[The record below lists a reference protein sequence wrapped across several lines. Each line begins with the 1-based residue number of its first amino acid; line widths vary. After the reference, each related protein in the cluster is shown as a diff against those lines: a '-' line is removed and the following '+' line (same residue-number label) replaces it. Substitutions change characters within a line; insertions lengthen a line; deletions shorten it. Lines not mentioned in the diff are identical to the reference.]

1 MHIVRRYSLPP
12 DRRQQDPRDEAART
26 VELRRALRT
35 GTVLVA
41 VILVATG
48 FLLAARY
55 PMRAIPF
62 FVLWTSGGIA
72 CGALFI
78 AAGRA
83 SPRMV
88 LPLTVVFTVIPAV
101 LLLGT
106 AVEPGTLL
114 AMASGF
120 TMLPVAVPLFLAWT
134 RRVRTVWLVAYAVV
148 FGGVALVTGLG
159 HLDAV
164 ERVDLAT
171 NVLIGVFIGWIGAE
185 LLERMRE
192 RTHEQEIELR
202 RLNRELQIRATTDAL
217 TGLANRRQLD
227 TDLQILS
234 TSRLGGA
241 GSCAFIMLDLDR
253 FKRLND
259 ELGHAAGDAA
269 LRLVCTELTRVIR
282 QRDTSYRYGGEEFLV
297 IMPDTSLDAAAAAA
311 ERIRAAIA
319 KLDIKA
325 GAGPSAGHLTISAG
339 VAFSLNAREHWEEV
353 LAAADSALYRA
364 KAAGRDH
371 VCVAPAVVHEHPV
384 TPRRDRRRP
393 AEPESVPLAPPVQP
407 VDLAG

>member
-1 MHIVRRYSLPP
+1 MRNVRRHILPTARRSL
-12 DRRQQDPRDEAART
+12 DQRDGAART

-35 GTVLVA
+35 GTLTVGI
-41 VILVATG
+41 ILVATG

-55 PMRAIPF
+55 PLRAAPF
-62 FVLWTSGGIA
+62 FFLWTSGAVA
-72 CGALFI
+72 CFALYA

-83 SPRMV
+83 SPRFI
-88 LPLTVVFTVIPAV
+88 LPLTIVFTVIPAT

-120 TMLPVAVPLFLAWT
+120 TMLPVAVPLFMAWT
-134 RRVRTVWLVAYAVV
+134 RRVRTGWLLAYAGVS
-148 FGGVALVTGLG
+148 GGITIVTGLG
-159 HLDAV
+159 HLDTV
-164 ERVDLAT
+164 QRVDLAT
-171 NVLIGVFIGWIGAE
+171 NVVIAVFIGWLGGE

-192 RTHEQEIELR
+192 RTVEQEIELR
-202 RLNRELQIRATTDAL
+202 RLNLELQIRATTDAL

-227 TDLQILS
+227 TDLQIMS

-269 LRLVCTELTRVIR
+269 LRQVSAELTRVIR
-282 QRDTSYRYGGEEFLV
+282 SRDTSYRYGGEEFLV
-297 IMPDTSLDAAAAAA
+297 IMPDTSLDAATAAA
-311 ERIRAAIA
+311 ERIRMAIA
-319 KLDIKA
+319 ELRIAA
-325 GAGPSAGHLTISAG
+325 GAGSDAAHLTISGG
-339 VAFSLNAREHWEEV
+339 VAFSLNARDHWEEV
-353 LAAADSALYRA
+353 LAAADAALYRA

-371 VCVAPAVVHEHPV
+371 VCAAPAVVHERPAGRQ
-384 TPRRDRRRP
+384 PDRRGP
-393 AEPESVPLAPPVQP
+393 AASEPAILPQRLGR
-407 VDLAG
+407 VDRAG

>member
-1 MHIVRRYSLPP
+1 MRFAGRLGLFSTT
-12 DRRQQDPRDEAART
+12 RSMDPGDGVART
-26 VELRRALRT
+26 VELRRVLRT
-35 GTVLVA
+35 GSIMVGV
-41 VILVATG
+41 VLVATG

-55 PMRAIPF
+55 PTRATPF
-62 FVLWTSGGIA
+62 FFLWTSGAVA
-72 CGALFI
+72 CFALFV
-78 AAGRA
+78 ASGRA
-83 SPRMV
+83 SPRFV
-88 LPLTVVFTVIPAV
+88 LPLTVVFTVIPAT

-106 AVEPGTLL
+106 AVEPKALL

-134 RRVRTVWLVAYAVV
+134 RRVRTAWLLVYAAILAGVV
-148 FGGVALVTGLG
+148 IATGLG
-159 HLDAV
+159 YLDSV

-171 NVLIGVFIGWIGAE
+171 NILIGVFIGWFGGE

-192 RTHEQEIELR
+192 RTNDQEIELR
-202 RLNRELQIRATTDAL
+202 RLNRELQIGATTDAL

-259 ELGHAAGDAA
+259 ERGHAAGDAA
-269 LRLVCTELTRVIR
+269 LRLVSAELRRVIR

-297 IMPDTSLDAAAAAA
+297 IMPDASLETAEAAA
-311 ERIRAAIA
+311 ERIRTAIA
-319 KLDIKA
+319 ELRVPV
-325 GAGPSAGHLTISAG
+325 GAGPAAGRLTISCG

-364 KAAGRDH
+364 KAAGRDS
-371 VCVAPAVVHEHPV
+371 VRVAPAVVHEQPTSRHRERRGAAGPEPIML
-384 TPRRDRRRP
+384 PRL
-393 AEPESVPLAPPVQP
+393 VGP
-407 VDLAG
+407 VDQAG

>member
-1 MHIVRRYSLPP
+1 MRIVGRQNPPTERRM
-12 DRRQQDPRDEAART
+12 QDPRASVART

-35 GTVLVA
+35 GTMTVGF
-41 VILVATG
+41 ILVATG

-55 PMRAIPF
+55 PARALPF
-62 FVLWTSGGIA
+62 FFLWTAGAVA
-72 CGALFI
+72 CFALYA

-83 SPRMV
+83 SPRFIV
-88 LPLTVVFTVIPAV
+88 PLTVVFTVIPAT

-120 TMLPVAVPLFLAWT
+120 TMLPVAVPLFMAWT
-134 RRVRTVWLVAYAVV
+134 RRVRTGWLLAYAGV
-148 FGGVALVTGLG
+148 FGGVTIATGLG

-164 ERVDLAT
+164 QRVDLAT
-171 NVLIGVFIGWIGAE
+171 NVVIGVFIGWLGGE

-192 RTHEQEIELR
+192 RTVQQEIELR
-202 RLNRELQIRATTDAL
+202 RLNLELQIRATTDAL

-269 LRLVCTELTRVIR
+269 LRQVSAELTRVIR
-282 QRDTSYRYGGEEFLV
+282 PRDTSYRYGGEEFLV
-297 IMPDTSLDAAAAAA
+297 IMPDASLDAATAAA
-311 ERIRAAIA
+311 ERIRTAIA
-319 KLDIKA
+319 GLRIAA
-325 GAGPSAGHLTISAG
+325 GAGADAGHLTISGG

-371 VCVAPAVVHEHPV
+371 VCVAPAVVHEHPAGRH
-384 TPRRDRRRP
+384 PDRRGP
-393 AEPESVPLAPPVQP
+393 AGSDVARLPLLLEPVER
-407 VDLAG
+407 AG